1 MVVRIDKVSE
11 NGRLG
16 ITFLKLRDFSVSN
29 LASSADTIRLEMKAP
44 LVGIKRRAI
53 QQFDYIEARDEYHIS
68 AIIDVPVKIKELV
81 IEGEELK
88 INERVEYFARNIEGI
103 IQLKTDT
110 LILFSQS
117 QREVRKFSKYIKEIT
132 LNGFKPVPTKVDSDG
147 MRKIIKDFETIYHL
161 KVLKNNG
168 IDIKSIRFDGEN
180 LLEAN
185 LVSEILS
192 NEIFEI
198 SEIGGIRPI
207 SSDNYVKFYINNRG
221 RVGIYGDPS
230 TITIENIY
238 NLIRDVEDILPTEG
252 QKRGD

>member
-1 MVVRIDKVSE
+1 
-11 NGRLG
+11 
-16 ITFLKLRDFSVSN
+16 
-29 LASSADTIRLEMKAP
+29 
-44 LVGIKRRAI
+44 
-53 QQFDYIEARDEYHIS
+53 
-68 AIIDVPVKIKELV
+68 
-81 IEGEELK
+81 
-88 INERVEYFARNIEGI
+88 
-103 IQLKTDT
+103 
-110 LILFSQS
+110 
-117 QREVRKFSKYIKEIT
+117 
-132 LNGFKPVPTKVDSDG
+132 
-147 MRKIIKDFETIYHL
+147 
-161 KVLKNNG
+161 NG